1 MQTLLPQPASA
12 TARPIG
18 RAGRWWRFGMT
29 PLAMGLFAA
38 GFLMAVPAFRHPQA
52 IWFVPAWDGL
62 LLLIWIVEAV
72 RLPAPERLTVTRA
85 FLDSPQLGQ
94 DTRVEL
100 TVRLEADSVL
110 DLRCVDDLHAALVGK
125 PREQRLPL
133 YPREDVASVTTVWP
147 RERGDHALG
156 RVYLRYR
163 AGYRGALAE
172 RWCAALPV
180 NAPGAGARTEAPLH
194 AAEPV
199 KTSRGRALRRSGSVV
214 LACAAVLTGF
224 LRVRHAW
231 VEGLVMTGLVAAA
244 VCLWMW
250 DRRARKA
257 EAAAVAQAY
266 ARQASR
272 AQRVRVFPALEE
284 ARDRT
289 QFFLQR
295 ARQIAQ
301 EKRRLRL
308 RGVGRDFESLRD
320 YQPGDELRNVSWTAT
335 ARRGKPVTR
344 QFTVERSQQ
353 VWVVLD
359 AGRLSGTALELK
371 RGGGE
376 FVAETEAER
385 DRAHRLTVTQLDQ
398 AATAAA
404 MLAQVIDQS
413 GDKVGMMAYGRGIQ
427 QLLPAGQGAGHL
439 RMMIDLLSRTRS
451 ERAEADH
458 LQAMARLRNVQRR
471 RGLIVWVTE
480 MADQAGR
487 PEIVAAAAEL
497 VRQHLVVLVLL
508 KHPEL
513 ETMAARVP
521 TTRDEMYVSAAAQEM
536 LERRRETVALLERQ
550 GVLIVET
557 SAEEAGVN
565 AIGKYLQVK
574 AEGRL

>member
-1 MQTLLPQPASA
+1 MQTLIPQPASA
-12 TARPIG
+12 TARPLG
-18 RAGRWWRFGMT
+18 RIGRWWRFGMT
-29 PLAMGLFAA
+29 PLAMYLFAA
-38 GFLMAVPAFRHPQA
+38 GFLMAVPAFWHTKA
-52 IWFVPAWDGL
+52 LWFVPAWDGL
-62 LLLIWIVEAV
+62 LLLVWLVEAL
-72 RLPAPERLTVTRA
+72 RLPAPEAFAVTRS

-100 TVRLEADSVL
+100 TVRLEAESVL
-110 DLRCVDDLHAALVGK
+110 DLRCVDDMHPALVAEPG
-125 PREQRLPL
+125 EQKLHL
-133 YPREDVASVTTVWP
+133 YPREDIASVTTVWP
-147 RERGDHALG
+147 RERGDFVMG

-180 NAPGAGARTEAPLH
+180 EAHAPGADTQAREAGHGAPGSPGLL
-194 AAEPV
+194 AAE
-199 KTSRGRALRRSGSVV
+199 G
-214 LACAAVLTGF
+214 
-224 LRVRHAW
+224 
-231 VEGLVMTGLVAAA
+231 
-244 VCLWMW
+244 
-250 DRRARKA
+250 
-257 EAAAVAQAY
+257 
-266 ARQASR
+266 
-272 AQRVRVFPALEE
+272 QRVRVFPALQE
-284 ARDRT
+284 ARGRT

-335 ARRGKPVTR
+335 ARRGRPVTR

-353 VWVVLD
+353 VWIVLD

-371 RGGGE
+371 RDRTRFLG
-376 FVAETEAER
+376 ETEAER

-404 MLAQVIDQS
+404 MLAQVVDQS
-413 GDKVGMMAYGRGIQ
+413 GDKVGLMAYGRGVQ
-427 QLLPAGQGAGHL
+427 QLLGPSQGPGHL
-439 RMMIDLLSRTRS
+439 RVMIDLLSRTAS
-451 ERAEADH
+451 EAAEADH
-458 LQAMARLRNVQRR
+458 LHAMARLKNVQRR

-508 KHPEL
+508 EHPEL
-513 ETMAARVP
+513 DRAAAHVP
-521 TTRDEMYVSAAAQEM
+521 RTRDEMYQRTAAQEM
-536 LERRRETVALLERQ
+536 LERRRATVAQLERQ

-565 AIGKYLQVK
+565 AIGKYLEVK
-574 AEGRL
+574 AGGRL